1 MALALSPKE
10 LEKIVRGYSSHRRIQ
25 ILELLDTSDEALS
38 LNEIADACRVGITPL
53 SEHVRRLHL
62 AGLVNKTRKGREI
75 RHDVTP
81 QGKKIIA
88 FLRTFKTL

>member
-10 LEKIVRGYSSHRRIQ
+10 LEKIVRGFSSHRRIQ
-25 ILELLDTSDEALS
+25 VLELLDQSDEAMS

-53 SEHVRRLHL
+53 AEHVRRLAV
-62 AGLVNKTRKGREI
+62 AGFITKTRRNREI
-75 RHDVTP
+75 LHDVTP

-88 FLRTFKTL
+88 FLRTFKAS